1 MIFEFLIKKYYFLI
15 SELFSNIMSL
25 AKFTMKGQRILTL
38 LLISL
43 EGLMKKQMSVQ
54 QMCERRSVEL
64 ILEIFAKCLHQRNED
79 FQVDQR

>member
-1 MIFEFLIKKYYFLI
+1 MNLDKL
-15 SELFSNIMSL
+15 
-25 AKFTMKGQRILTL
+25 TMRRQRILTL

-43 EGLMKKQMSVQ
+43 EGLTKKQMSVQ

-64 ILEIFAKCLHQRNED
+64 ILEIFAMCLHQRKED